1 MNLLRILN
9 ISGCSLGLHDKIIDW
24 VCHYSLVANASGW
37 GQDFWVQSNFKKKD
51 TLVSHLSEVFDT
63 AKHCP
68 HLKQVICDFDWR
80 KIDVPVFFF
89 VAQVM
94 SLLHDP
100 TVMSSENIIKGYD
113 VLTVNSCAGKF
124 WKHCSLSDMNPQAV
138 PVPYDLHRRI
148 GDIECCTTFQQALDR
163 LCTNKKTHASADC
176 VLLRQG
182 NLRSKWFTCVLRVD
196 VYSYFC
202 RYPRCHL
209 SSLWRVIGYTPNLN
223 VGRGQPNKKNGR
235 HETKRTPQVLERI
248 IARISNHHR
257 KGRSEDKHSGQSFC
271 SRVFFSTLMATLKD
285 TTTYVVTFRG
295 VQN

>member
-1 MNLLRILN
+1 
-9 ISGCSLGLHDKIIDW
+9 
-24 VCHYSLVANASGW
+24 
-37 GQDFWVQSNFKKKD
+37 
-51 TLVSHLSEVFDT
+51 
-63 AKHCP
+63 
-68 HLKQVICDFDWR
+68 
-80 KIDVPVFFF
+80 
-89 VAQVM
+89 
-94 SLLHDP
+94 
-100 TVMSSENIIKGYD
+100 

-209 SSLWRVIGYTPNLN
+209 SSLWRVIVYTPNLD
-223 VGRGQPNKKNGR
+223 VGRGQPNKKTADTKQR
-235 HETKRTPQVLERI
+235 EHHKCLKELLHEFQTITG
-248 IARISNHHR
+248 
-257 KGRSEDKHSGQSFC
+257 KGGVKTNIRGKVFVPE
-271 SRVFFSTLMATLKD
+271 FFS
-285 TTTYVVTFRG
+285 VH
-295 VQN
+295 